1 MPERDARRPR
11 NQKVSMHFR
20 SSSAALAAVCS
31 ALLSANAGP
40 AIAGDSRVVVELFT
54 SQGCSSCPAA
64 DRLLGELAKDPAV
77 LPISLS
83 VDYWDYLG
91 WKDTLALPGHSKRQR
106 AYAGARGD
114 RAVYTPQAVINGS
127 VHVLGS
133 DKHAIE
139 RAVKQARTSAQRSPL
154 AVNVTVADGKVH
166 VDIPAAKAPVQPA
179 EVWLCPLTR
188 KVPVQIARGENR
200 GHSVTYTNV
209 VRGWVKLGDWKGE
222 AMQLSKPVSEIAGG
236 HVDAVAVLVQA
247 GKPEAPGNVYGATT
261 ASLR

>member
-1 MPERDARRPR
+1 
-11 NQKVSMHFR
+11 
-20 SSSAALAAVCS
+20 
-31 ALLSANAGP
+31 
-40 AIAGDSRVVVELFT
+40 
-54 SQGCSSCPAA
+54 
-64 DRLLGELAKDPAV
+64 
-77 LPISLS
+77 
-83 VDYWDYLG
+83 
-91 WKDTLALPGHSKRQR
+91 
-106 AYAGARGD
+106 
-114 RAVYTPQAVINGS
+114 
-127 VHVLGS
+127 
-133 DKHAIE
+133 
-139 RAVKQARTSAQRSPL
+139 
-154 AVNVTVADGKVH
+154 VNVTVADGKVH

-222 AMQLSKPVSEIAGG
+222 TMQLSKPVSEIAGG